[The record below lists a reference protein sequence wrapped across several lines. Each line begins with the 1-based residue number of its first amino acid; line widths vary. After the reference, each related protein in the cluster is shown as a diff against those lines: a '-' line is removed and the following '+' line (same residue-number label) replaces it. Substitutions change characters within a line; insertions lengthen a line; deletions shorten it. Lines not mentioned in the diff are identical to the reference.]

1 MEGEIKRLPANE
13 ILQRL
18 ATLFEIPAHDRHVY
32 CVFGPYSRLAPFQ
45 ARLREQV
52 QAGSFNRLGT
62 VEYLSIN
69 RAIYH
74 QLKQKGQYERAGAL
88 ADNHHD
94 EQLRRLLSETFRD
107 LITSRIEKPDIVGL
121 VLADFEL
128 LYAYDIGNNDI
139 SLVRQVAINGKRV
152 CLLVPGAMRD
162 GRLWIFDEDPQARR
176 EFPDPLIFRH
186 SGWVFE
192 LAD

>member
-1 MEGEIKRLPANE
+1 MEGEIKTLSANE

-18 ATLFEIPAHDRHVY
+18 AMLFEIPAYDRHVY
-32 CVFGPYSRLAPFQ
+32 CIFGPYARLAPFQ
-45 ARLREQV
+45 ARLRDQV
-52 QAGSFNRLGT
+52 QAGSFNQLGM

-69 RAIYH
+69 RAIFAH
-74 QLKQKGQYERAGAL
+74 LKERGTYERAGAL

-94 EQLRRLLSETFRD
+94 ERLRRLLSETFRD
-107 LITSRIEKPDIVGL
+107 LITSRIERPGTIGL

-152 CLLVPGAMRD
+152 CLLVSGAMRD